1 MRVCLI
7 LLGLRVKGKS
17 RTECVKVDNFIM
29 TCLPCQHDIEIVRED
44 DMCLGISKY

>member
-29 TCLPCQHDIEIVRED
+29 TCLSRQHDTETVRED
-44 DMCLGISKY
+44 DMCSGIYKY